1 MKSSKLILGCLATVG
16 LTAGAATVHAEVD
29 RDAIAERIK
38 PIGQLCLVGDDCGTA
53 AAPAN
58 GNGEAA
64 ANGIDG
70 GDIYQRVCMAC
81 HDTGAAGAPRRGEEG
96 EWSERIDQGWDTLLE
111 HAIVGIGAMPA
122 RGGNPN
128 LSDEEVAASTAYLL
142 EPVMDVPEIEDEAAA
157 EDAPADEEAVTE
169 EGPVEEEAEAAAVA
183 ADEAV
188 EEEAVEEAA
197 TEEAAAG
204 DDEPAWADID
214 GEAIYNQACMACH
227 MTGAAGAPR
236 RGEEG
241 EWAQRM
247 EQDMDTI
254 YDHAINGIGAMPPKG
269 GHANLSDDEVRAAT
283 DYLVEPVR

>member
-1 MKSSKLILGCLATVG
+1 M
-16 LTAGAATVHAEVD
+16 
-29 RDAIAERIK
+29 
-38 PIGQLCLVGDDCGTA
+38 
-53 AAPAN
+53 
-58 GNGEAA
+58 EA
-64 ANGIDG
+64 D
-70 GDIYQRVCMAC
+70 
-81 HDTGAAGAPRRGEEG
+81 
-96 EWSERIDQGWDTLLE
+96 
-111 HAIVGIGAMPA
+111 
-122 RGGNPN
+122 
-128 LSDEEVAASTAYLL
+128 
-142 EPVMDVPEIEDEAAA
+142 
-157 EDAPADEEAVTE
+157 
-169 EGPVEEEAEAAAVA
+169 AAAVA

-204 DDEPAWADID
+204 DDEPAWAGID

-247 EQDMDTI
+247 EQDMDTL
-254 YDHAINGIGAMPPKG
+254 YEHAINGIGAMPPKG